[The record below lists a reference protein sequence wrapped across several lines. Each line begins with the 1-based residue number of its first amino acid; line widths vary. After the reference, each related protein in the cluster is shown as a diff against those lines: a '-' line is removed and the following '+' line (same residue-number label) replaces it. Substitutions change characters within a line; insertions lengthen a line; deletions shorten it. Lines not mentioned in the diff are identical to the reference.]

1 MLPRFADPLDTS
13 NFESPDNAEDE
24 DFLKGKKPLTA
35 KEQIVFQD
43 F

>member
-1 MLPRFADPLDTS
+1 MPDIVDPLDTS
-13 NFESPDNAEDE
+13 NFESLDDAEDE
-24 DFLKGKKPLTA
+24 DFLQGKAPLTP